1 VTCGSEHLMRQP
13 KRKLFVEK
21 ALWECV
27 GEMVAHIREN
37 YDSSTFE
44 NEEELVARS
53 LHALEHQ
60 GYAISGK
67 DEDGNLTFN
76 STPKLF
82 SETGKS
88 PGPLLWC
95 ASCRINSH

>member
-1 VTCGSEHLMRQP
+1 MRQP
-13 KRKLFVEK
+13 KKKLFVEK

-27 GEMVAHIREN
+27 GEMIEHIIEN
-37 YDSSTFE
+37 YPSSEYE

-53 LHALEHQ
+53 LRALEHQ

-67 DEDGNLTFN
+67 DKDGNLTFD

-88 PGPLLWC
+88 RGPLLWC
-95 ASCRINSH
+95 ASCRVNSH